1 MDQTKDRP
9 WQVLRRET
17 LYDSTWLR
25 LHRDDVRLPGGSV
38 IDGHHVIDFPC
49 PAVCVMPIGD
59 DARILMV
66 EHYRFITDTTG
77 WELPAGRVEEGEA
90 LADAAARELHEES
103 GAVAERLEYLGMYN
117 PCNGSTNL
125 TFHIYIGHGAHQ
137 TGAPTDTNE
146 ILQAAWLDQEDVWRM
161 IEANQIRDGLSLT
174 ALLWHFARK
183 GKR

>member
-1 MDQTKDRP
+1 MDQKDRP

-17 LYDSTWLR
+17 IYDSTWLR
-25 LHRDDVRLPGGSV
+25 LHRDDVRLPDGSV
-38 IDGHHVIDFPC
+38 IDGHHVIDFPR

-77 WELPAGRVEEGEA
+77 WELPAGRAEEGEA

-103 GAVAERLEYLGMYN
+103 GAVAERLEYLGVYN

-137 TGAPTDTNE
+137 TGARTDTNE

-174 ALLWHFARK
+174 ALLWHFARS
-183 GKR
+183 RR